1 MAAAGV
7 LAAAG
12 GIVAT
17 ALPAAA
23 ASPNEAYAASAFG
36 LINHGPIAEATFPG
50 TSPVAQRFGN
60 IFSLLSAGRIHDQAD
75 ATSASSVVSAA
86 NATRLGGLN
95 LTDLAVASQCSS
107 DGKTVS
113 GGTLIFWGKIR
124 GHSGPI
130 RLPAFPAPNTRY
142 SLPYGARVTLN
153 KQSTAEDGTLTVTAI
168 YASLRGGAEHL
179 SIGVSVCNTA
189 DLTPPTPT
197 PTPTVTPTVSV
208 SATVAPPG

>member
-7 LAAAG
+7 LTAAG
-12 GIVAT
+12 GMVAT

-36 LINHGPIAEATFPG
+36 LINHGPIADATFPG
-50 TSPVAQRFGN
+50 TSPVTQRFGN
-60 IFSLLSAGRIHDQAD
+60 IFNLLSTGRINDQAD
-75 ATSASSVVSAA
+75 ATSASAVVSAA
-86 NATRLGGLN
+86 DATKLGGLN

-107 DGKTVS
+107 DGKTAS

-130 RLPAFPAPNTRY
+130 RLPTFPAPNSRY

-153 KQSTAEDGTLTVTAI
+153 KQTTAEDGTLTVTAI

-179 SIGVSVCNTA
+179 SIGVSVCNSA

-197 PTPTVTPTVSV
+197 PTPTVTPTVTV
-208 SATVAPPG
+208 TATIAPG